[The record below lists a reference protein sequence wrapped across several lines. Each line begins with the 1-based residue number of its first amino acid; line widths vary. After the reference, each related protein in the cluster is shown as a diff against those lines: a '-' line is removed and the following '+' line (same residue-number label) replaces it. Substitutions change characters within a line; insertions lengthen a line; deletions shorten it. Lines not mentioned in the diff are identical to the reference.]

1 MAVTAGAGAGRRL
14 LRPTSQAAGATGV
27 PTRPAS
33 WGGEERVAP
42 GGAQPKLRNDAA
54 PGPLLGGPRLRGM
67 SRRLQRRRRPAVWG
81 VGAPDSVG
89 TVHQV
94 YSASG
99 SVRSVDFAEFGATCP
114 GPE

>member
-14 LRPTSQAAGATGV
+14 LRPASQAAGATGV

-54 PGPLLGGPRLRGM
+54 PGPFAGGPPLAGNVA
-67 SRRLQRRRRPAVWG
+67 PAS
-81 VGAPDSVG
+81 APDAQDSVG
-89 TVHQV
+89 TVHEV

-99 SVRSVDFAEFGATCP
+99 SVRSISPSSGPPALARRRAE
-114 GPE
+114 